1 MRSEMYMKLLQAVQ
15 DLMKDREHGD
25 IAMGYI
31 SLELYGIPDEKSKIA
46 FLQKVLK
53 INGRSIDGKLRGS
66 LKERIEKSI
75 GDSETMGD

>member
-31 SLELYGIPDEKSKIA
+31 SLELYGIPDEQSKIA